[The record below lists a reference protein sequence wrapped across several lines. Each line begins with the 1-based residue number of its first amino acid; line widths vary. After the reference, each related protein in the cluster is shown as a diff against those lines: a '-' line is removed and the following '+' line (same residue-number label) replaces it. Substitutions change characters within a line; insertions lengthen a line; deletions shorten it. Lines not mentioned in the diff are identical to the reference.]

1 MSRKSLGIIET
12 FGLAAG
18 VEAADAAVKSANVR
32 LVGCENSKGS
42 GRMTIKIEGDVGA
55 VKSAVAAAVA
65 AVSRMGKVVGTTVI
79 PRPVDALEDMIEN
92 HNVISNFPKGGDCI
106 PASATP
112 IARRPKKVE
121 APVEE
126 VPAPAAVEAEVTEV
140 VEEPVVE
147 APVVEEPVVEEP
159 VVEETVE
166 EPVKEK
172 PKAPTPPPV
181 KKMPKAPTPPP
192 AKDEE

>member
-12 FGLAAG
+12 VGLAAG
-18 VEAADAAVKSANVR
+18 IEAADVAVKSANVR

-55 VKSAVAAAVA
+55 VKSAVTAAVA
-65 AVSRMGKVVGTTVI
+65 AVSKMGRVAGTTVI
-79 PRPVDALEDMIEN
+79 PRPVDAMADMIEN
-92 HNVISNFPKGGDCI
+92 HNVVSNFPKGGDCI

-147 APVVEEPVVEEP
+147 EPVVEEP
-159 VVEETVE
+159 VKEEIPE
-166 EPVKEK
+166 EPVKETVK
-172 PKAPTPPPV
+172 ETPKTPTPPPV

-192 AKDEE
+192 VKDEE